1 MNARLVTTRRKPKLM
16 AWTGLF
22 FALCL
27 MAYLATSFFL
37 RSYNVSLSVEVQNTT
52 SKVAFLQDSN
62 KALIKEVQSLS
73 DFNRVMAIA
82 KAAGLTINNDNV
94 IQLSKDE

>member
-62 KALIKEVQSLS
+62 KALTKEVQTLS

-94 IQLSKDE
+94 IQLSKGE

>member
-1 MNARLVTTRRKPKLM
+1 MNARLVTTRRKPKLL

-22 FALCL
+22 FALSL
-27 MAYLATSFFL
+27 MAYLATAFFL
-37 RSYNVSLSVEVQNTT
+37 RSYNVALSVDVQNTT
-52 SKVAFLQDSN
+52 QQVVLIQDAN
-62 KALIKEVQSLS
+62 KALTKEVQSLS

-94 IQLSKDE
+94 VQLSKDE

>member
-1 MNARLVTTRRKPKLM
+1 MNARLVTTRRIPKLK

-27 MAYLATSFFL
+27 VAYLATSFFL
-37 RSYNVSLSVEVQNTT
+37 RSYNVALSVEVQNT
-52 SKVAFLQDSN
+52 SREVALLQDSN
-62 KALIKEVQSLS
+62 KALTKEVQSLS
-73 DFNRVMAIA
+73 DFNRVLAIA

-94 IQLSKDE
+94 IQLSKGE

>member
-1 MNARLVTTRRKPKLM
+1 MNARLVTTRRKPKLL

-22 FALCL
+22 FALSL
-27 MAYLATSFFL
+27 MAYLATAFFL

-52 SKVAFLQDSN
+52 QQVAMIQDSN
-62 KALIKEVQSLS
+62 KALTKEVQSLS

-94 IQLSKDE
+94 VQLSKGQ

>member
-1 MNARLVTTRRKPKLM
+1 MNARLVTTRRKPKLL
-16 AWTGLF
+16 AWSGLF
-22 FALCL
+22 FALSL
-27 MAYLATSFFL
+27 MAYLATAFFL

-52 SKVAFLQDSN
+52 HHVAMVQDAN
-62 KALIKEVQSLS
+62 KALTKEVQSLS

-94 IQLSKDE
+94 VQLSKGQ

>member
-1 MNARLVTTRRKPKLM
+1 
-16 AWTGLF
+16 
-22 FALCL
+22 
-27 MAYLATSFFL
+27 
-37 RSYNVSLSVEVQNTT
+37 VQNT
-52 SKVAFLQDSN
+52 SQEVALLQDSN
-62 KALIKEVQSLS
+62 KALTKEVQSLS